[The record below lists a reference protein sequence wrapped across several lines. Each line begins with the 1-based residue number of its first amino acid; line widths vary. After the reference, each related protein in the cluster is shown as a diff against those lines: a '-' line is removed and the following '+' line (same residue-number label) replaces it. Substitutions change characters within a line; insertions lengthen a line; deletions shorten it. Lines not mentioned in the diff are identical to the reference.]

1 MDRQKLA
8 KELGEKSKEIRQLIL
23 KMTYNANSGHP
34 GGSMS
39 ATEIIL
45 SLYKYKMKHSQKNPA
60 DPERDRF
67 ILSKGHCCPA
77 LYSVLADCGYF
88 KKEELMTFRKINSR
102 LQGHPASHELPS
114 IEASTGPLGM
124 GLSFANGV
132 ALAGKLD
139 RKNYRVYALMGDG
152 EIEEGMIWEAAM
164 TSGFRKLDNLVGI
177 VDYNHLQID
186 GFIEKVKNPAPIKEK
201 FLAFNWNVIEVDGH
215 NFIELFNALDEAEKV
230 KGKPT
235 LILAHTTKCKGVSFM
250 ENKCEYHGK
259 ALNDDEMK
267 KAMEELK

>member
-1 MDRQKLA
+1 MTKPDI
-8 KELGEKSKEIRQLIL
+8 KELEEKANMVRKDIL
-23 KMTYNANSGHP
+23 KMTHNVNSGHP

-45 SLYKYKMKHSQKNPA
+45 ALYKYKLRHNSKKPE
-60 DPERDRF
+60 DPDRDRF

-77 LYSVLADCGYF
+77 LYSVLADENYF
-88 KKEELMTFRKINSR
+88 PKEELMTFRKIDTR
-102 LQGHPASHELPS
+102 LQGHPASHELPG

-139 RKNYRVYALMGDG
+139 KKDYRVYVLLGDG
-152 EIEEGMIWEAAM
+152 EIQEGMVWEAAM
-164 TSGFRKLDNLVGI
+164 TSGFRKLDNLVAI
-177 VDYNHLQID
+177 IDYNHLQID
-186 GFIEKVKNPAPIKEK
+186 GFIEDVKNVAPIKEK
-201 FLAFNWNVIEVDGH
+201 FKSFNFNVIEVNGH
-215 NFIELFNALDEAEKV
+215 SFEELFNALDEAEKV

-259 ALNDDEMK
+259 ALDNEQMK
-267 KAMEELK
+267 KAMEELE